1 MVEIIREEFNTTIR
15 KKRFIVLTALLF
27 IAAVAAVVATKMSL
41 MNDLTYMLKVRKFLL
56 LLFNPIMGLI
66 LLLSV
71 HRKKYTRSSIIQA
84 EEKGVKRSTLV
95 IGRTLAGAL
104 ILFCFYALMFV
115 LTVLLGLVLGA
126 RLSIVQTGELLLRF
140 GTDLIAAVT
149 MYVLCM
155 FFQYLFAFPAVP
167 MLLYLILM
175 LAAPAFFE
183 LYLGYYTNPVYKY
196 VTWVSSKCS
205 MDVFYTTA
213 LLSRPQWSSILICF
227 IHIAIFLP
235 LTLLVF
241 KLKKKEKK
249 KKKKKKDSDEEETP
263 VDPEIKE
270 ILEQAELTEGLIE

>member
-1 MVEIIREEFNTTIR
+1 
-15 KKRFIVLTALLF
+15 
-27 IAAVAAVVATKMSL
+27 
-41 MNDLTYMLKVRKFLL
+41 MNDLTYMLKVRKFLM

-95 IGRTLAGAL
+95 IGRMLAGAL

-183 LYLGYYTNPVYKY
+183 LYLGYYTNPVYKF
-196 VTWVSSKCS
+196 VTWASSKCS

-213 LLSRPQWSSILICF
+213 LLSRPQWSSILICL
-227 IHIAIFLP
+227 IHIAVFLP

-249 KKKKKKDSDEEETP
+249 KKKKKGGEEEIP

-270 ILEQAELTEGLIE
+270 ILEQSELTEGLIE